1 MYHFFKQSKIKR
13 LNYTIKEKKKI
24 LKNEYKIANVF
35 NTFFIEIVPS
45 LGIKVDEKY
54 LLKLL
59 QALTLNLM
67 KNIY

>member
-13 LNYTIKEKKKI
+13 LNYTIKEDKKI
-24 LKNEYKIANVF
+24 IKNEYKIANVF

>member
-13 LNYTIKEKKKI
+13 LNYTIKEDKKI